1 MVWGC
6 GMWPQGGC
14 TMGALYAQGGVG
26 VPYAM
31 LHPQIS
37 LDIMV
42 ESLFNVGIELTL
54 HGRL

>member
-6 GMWPQGGC
+6 GMWPQGGVYYGSPIC
-14 TMGALYAQGGVG
+14 PGWGG